1 MELSVLSTDIAEPIN
16 VDDVKAFMG
25 YTASDQD
32 AIIFRMIQTAREW
45 LENRCAISIVNK
57 QYKAYFEKID
67 AVNGWYEL
75 PVTPVLASPA
85 ITLSICGTSTTF
97 EQRGLKRIFVR
108 PTETY
113 GTVSIGATW
122 EVYYVEVTF
131 NAGATNHTANEI
143 IKRIVSTMFNTRED
157 GAGEGVQM
165 GRLPYDTLHLIEA
178 LDENTG
184 L

>member
-1 MELSVLSTDIAEPIN
+1 MELSVLSTDIAEPVS

-25 YTASDQD
+25 YMASDQD
-32 AIIFRMIQTAREW
+32 AIIFRMIHTAREW

-75 PVTPVLASPA
+75 PVTPILASPA
-85 ITLSICGTSTTF
+85 IILSICGTSTTF
-97 EQRGLKRIFVR
+97 EQRGLKRISVR

-131 NAGATNHTANEI
+131 NAGATNHKANETLMY
-143 IKRIVSTMFNTRED
+143 IVNTMFNTRD
-157 GAGEGVQM
+157 SGDTGVSI
-165 GRLPYDTLHLIEA
+165 GRLPYFVLQMIDS

-184 L
+184 I